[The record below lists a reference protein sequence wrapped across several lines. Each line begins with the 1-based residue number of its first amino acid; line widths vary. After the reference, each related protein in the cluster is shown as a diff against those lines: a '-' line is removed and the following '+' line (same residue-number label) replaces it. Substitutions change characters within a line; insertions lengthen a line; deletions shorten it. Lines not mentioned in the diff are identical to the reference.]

1 VFVVAANLRT
11 EESMMTIARSRQ
23 GLCVLLSWMF
33 VAIVLLGAVGCAEKR
48 LDYKVDLVEPSDFFL
63 GPEDV
68 LKVTVWKSPDLSGEV
83 TIRPDGT
90 ITMPLIGD
98 VPAAGLTAN
107 VLAKH
112 IGEQLT
118 EYMSSPI
125 VTVQVKEVNSY
136 FIYVLGEVVKPGKYP
151 LKSCANVMQGI
162 SLAGGFAPFAN
173 KNKIKV
179 LRNVST
185 GSEGHEEKHQI
196 QIPVRY
202 DDILKGTA
210 VPGNFVLLSGDVI
223 VVP

>member
-1 VFVVAANLRT
+1 MIVIVRSTQRIRAVLSWIFVAA
-11 EESMMTIARSRQ
+11 
-23 GLCVLLSWMF
+23 
-33 VAIVLLGAVGCAEKR
+33 VALGAVGCAEKKV
-48 LDYKVDLVEPSDFFL
+48 DYKVDLIEPSEFLL
-63 GPEDV
+63 GPED
-68 LKVTVWKSPDLSGEV
+68 LLRVTVWKSPDLSGEV

-98 VPAAGLTAN
+98 VPAAGRTAN
-107 VLAKH
+107 VLAKR
-112 IGEQLT
+112 IADLLT
-118 EYMSSPI
+118 EYMSSPT

-151 LKSCANVMQGI
+151 LKSYANVVQGI

-210 VPGNFVLLSGDVI
+210 VPGNFVLLSGDVV

>member
-1 VFVVAANLRT
+1 MWALRSWILVAT
-11 EESMMTIARSRQ
+11 
-23 GLCVLLSWMF
+23 
-33 VAIVLLGAVGCAEKR
+33 VAFAVVGCAEKKV
-48 LDYKVDLVEPSDFFL
+48 DYKVHLPEPSEFFL

-107 VLAKH
+107 VLAKR
-112 IGEQLT
+112 IAERLT
-118 EYMSSPI
+118 EYISSPI

-151 LKSCANVMQGI
+151 LKSYANVMQGI
-162 SLAGGFAPFAN
+162 ALAGGFAPFAS

-185 GSEGHEEKHQI
+185 GSEGHEEKRQI
-196 QIPVRY
+196 EIPVRY

>member
-1 VFVVAANLRT
+1 
-11 EESMMTIARSRQ
+11 M
-23 GLCVLLSWMF
+23 
-33 VAIVLLGAVGCAEKR
+33 GCAEKR
-48 LDYKVDLVEPSDFFL
+48 VDYKVDVVEPSDFFL

-98 VPAAGLTAN
+98 VPAAGLAAN

-112 IGEQLT
+112 IGERLT

-136 FIYVLGEVVKPGKYP
+136 FIYVMGEVVKPGKYP
-151 LKSCANVMQGI
+151 LKSYANVMQGI

-179 LRNVST
+179 LRNVNT
-185 GSEGHEEKHQI
+185 GSEGHEE
-196 QIPVRY
+196 
-202 DDILKGTA
+202 
-210 VPGNFVLLSGDVI
+210 
-223 VVP
+223 

>member
-1 VFVVAANLRT
+1 
-11 EESMMTIARSRQ
+11 MTIARSSHRKSS
-23 GLCVLLSWMF
+23 LLSWM
-33 VAIVLLGAVGCAEKR
+33 LLASVVFGVVMGCVEKNVN
-48 LDYKVDLVEPSDFFL
+48 YKVDLVERSDFFL

-68 LKVTVWKSPDLSGEV
+68 LKITVWKSPDLSGDV

-98 VPAAGLTAN
+98 VQAAGIPAK

-112 IGEQLT
+112 IGERLT

-151 LKSCANVMQGI
+151 LKSYVNVMQGI
-162 SLAGGFAPFAN
+162 SLAGGFAAFAS

-185 GSEGHEEKHQI
+185 GSEGHEEKRQI
-196 QIPVRY
+196 EIPVNY

-210 VPGNFVLLSGDVI
+210 VPGNFILQSGDVI

>member
-1 VFVVAANLRT
+1 MGFTSDRKKESMIVIVRSTQRIRAVLSWIFVAA
-11 EESMMTIARSRQ
+11 
-23 GLCVLLSWMF
+23 
-33 VAIVLLGAVGCAEKR
+33 VALGAVGCAEKKV
-48 LDYKVDLVEPSDFFL
+48 DYKVDLIEPSEFLL
-63 GPEDV
+63 GPED
-68 LKVTVWKSPDLSGEV
+68 LLRVTVWKSPDLSGEV

-98 VPAAGLTAN
+98 VPAAGRTAN
-107 VLAKH
+107 VLAKR
-112 IGEQLT
+112 IADLLT
-118 EYMSSPI
+118 EYMSSPT

-151 LKSCANVMQGI
+151 LKSYANVVQGI

-210 VPGNFVLLSGDVI
+210 VPGNFVLLSGDVV

>member
-1 VFVVAANLRT
+1 MA
-11 EESMMTIARSRQ
+11 IARIGHKVRT
-23 GLCVLLSWMF
+23 
-33 VAIVLLGAVGCAEKR
+33 LLGWISVATVVLGVVGCAQER
-48 LDYKVDLVEPSDFFL
+48 ANYMVQLTAPSDFFL

-98 VPAAGLTAN
+98 VPAAGLAAN

-112 IGEQLT
+112 IGERLT

-136 FIYVLGEVVKPGKYP
+136 FVYVMGEVVKPGKYP
-151 LKSCANVMQGI
+151 LKSYANVVQGI

-173 KNKIKV
+173 KNKMKV

>member
-1 VFVVAANLRT
+1 MRMSQIPNWIVIA
-11 EESMMTIARSRQ
+11 TIAFT
-23 GLCVLLSWMF
+23 M
-33 VAIVLLGAVGCAEKR
+33 VGCAETR
-48 LDYKVDLVEPSDFFL
+48 VDYRVHLTEPSDFFL

-90 ITMPLIGD
+90 ITLPLIGD

-107 VLAKH
+107 TLAKR
-112 IGEQLT
+112 ISERLT
-118 EYMSSPI
+118 EYVSSPI

-136 FIYVLGEVVKPGKYP
+136 FIYVLGEVLKPGKYP
-151 LKSCANVMQGI
+151 LKSYANVMQGVA
-162 SLAGGFAPFAN
+162 LGGGFAPFAK

-185 GSEGHEEKHQI
+185 GAVGHEEKHQI
-196 QIPVRY
+196 EIPVRY
-202 DDILKGTA
+202 DDIVKGVA
-210 VPGNFVLLSGDVI
+210 VPGNFILLSGDVI